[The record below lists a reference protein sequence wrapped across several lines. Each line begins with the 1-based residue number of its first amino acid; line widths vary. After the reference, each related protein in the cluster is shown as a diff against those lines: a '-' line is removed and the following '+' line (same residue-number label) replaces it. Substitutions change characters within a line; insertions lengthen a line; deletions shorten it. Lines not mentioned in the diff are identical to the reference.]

1 MEPERLVYDY
11 LGTLEAAA
19 ADVSADRR
27 AELVGDVREHIGL
40 AVGEA
45 GQVDEETVRAVL
57 ERLGSPD
64 EIVAAEMAL
73 VGPTGEGAYTTPQ
86 SDRGSRPVDMER
98 RALLMLTIGS
108 LVLPFVGPLLGLWF
122 ASAVPCWT
130 LVQKRTATMIVV
142 VLLAVPAVIVL
153 PGLASGEITWVF
165 TTVGFLLPLVPLA
178 GIAAA
183 AYLVASTSLVVTVAR
198 RA

>member
-1 MEPERLVYDY
+1 
-11 LGTLEAAA
+11 
-19 ADVSADRR
+19 
-27 AELVGDVREHIGL
+27 L